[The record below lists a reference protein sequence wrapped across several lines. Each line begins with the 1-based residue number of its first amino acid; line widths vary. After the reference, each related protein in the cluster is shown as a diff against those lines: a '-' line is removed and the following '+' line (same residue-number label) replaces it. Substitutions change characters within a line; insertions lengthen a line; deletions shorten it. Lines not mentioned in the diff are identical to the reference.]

1 MYVCACVLCVCVCV
15 FVYVICVYAFRM
27 FLFGDFVVV
36 GKRKFDGGHP
46 NPADIKRR
54 YPGGGLIGNGG
65 TWASL
70 PLPQQPLGT
79 NGEQWYTDTFS
90 TWS

>member
-1 MYVCACVLCVCVCV
+1 MLLLHHTYWYLVNHTDYILL
-15 FVYVICVYAFRM
+15 RTSK
-27 FLFGDFVVV
+27 VVV
-36 GKRKFDGGHP
+36 GKRKFDGGHQ

-54 YPGGGLIGNGG
+54 YPGGLIGNGG
-65 TWASL
+65 SWGSL

>member
-1 MYVCACVLCVCVCV
+1 MLCACALC
-15 FVYVICVYAFRM
+15 YATK
-27 FLFGDFVVV
+27 VVV
-36 GKRKFDGGHP
+36 GKRKFDGGHQ

-54 YPGGGLIGNGG
+54 YPGGLIGNGG
-65 TWASL
+65 SWGSL